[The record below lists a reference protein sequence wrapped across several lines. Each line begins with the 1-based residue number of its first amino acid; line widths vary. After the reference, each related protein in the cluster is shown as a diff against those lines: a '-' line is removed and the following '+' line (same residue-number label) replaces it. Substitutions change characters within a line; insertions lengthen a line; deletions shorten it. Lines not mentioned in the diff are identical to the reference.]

1 MKMNYKL
8 NIKEKIGYGL
18 GDAASSMFWKL
29 FSMYLLF
36 FYTDVFGIPAAA
48 AGTMFLLTR
57 IWDAANDPIMGVLA
71 DRTKSKWGKFRP
83 YLLWLAI
90 PFGVIG
96 VLLFSTPDLGTT
108 GKIVYAY
115 VTYTVMMMVYTGVN
129 VPYAALMGV
138 MTPDSKQ
145 RTTLSTFRMVFAFGG
160 SILVLATFQPLFDT
174 FGSNTVNSYVKS
186 SDALFISQHINQEN
200 TWVYTIDESDSDLN
214 TVDSLLVL
222 NMKVKTNSKEELQIG
237 LITGGGQNSKY
248 ISLADSDD
256 AYGLKRDGAWSS
268 LRIKLKDVYGGDFSS
283 SDLSKLKIAVVS
295 DDINDFEI
303 KDIALNQVDY
313 KKGTQKAVMIIAA
326 VAIIFFL
333 LTFSWTKERVKPI
346 HEEKTSVKNDLKDLI
361 KNGPWFILLGAGVSA
376 LIFNSIRDGA
386 AIYYFRYFI
395 QKEDAVDI
403 NLLGFSLPIALSTIF
418 LVIGQA
424 ANIVGVIIAK
434 PISDKIGKRHTFLMA
449 MVLASV
455 FSLIFYFFDRS
466 SVAMIFV
473 FQFMISVCAGSI
485 FPLLWSMYADI
496 ADYSE
501 WKTGRRATGLIFS
514 SSSMSQKFGWT
525 LGGAVTGWLLALYG
539 FKADVVQTEETQN
552 ALRLM
557 LSVFPAIG
565 AALSVLFVYIYKLSD
580 SYMDKINA
588 ELNEKRQL

>member
-1 MKMNYKL
+1 MNYKL
-8 NIKEKIGYGL
+8 KIKEKIGYGL

-48 AGTMFLLTR
+48 AGTMFLVTR

-71 DRTKSKWGKFRP
+71 DRTKSRWGKFRP

-96 VLLFSTPDLGTT
+96 VLLFSTPDLGTV

-115 VTYTVMMMVYTGVN
+115 ITYTIMMMLYTGIN

-145 RTTLSTFRMVFAFGG
+145 RTTLSTFRMVFAFAG
-160 SILVLATFQPLFDT
+160 SILVLAIFQPLFDS
-174 FGSNTVNSYVKS
+174 FGSNTLNTYEKS
-186 SDALFISQHINQEN
+186 NDAIFISEDVNKEN
-200 TWVYTIDESDSDLN
+200 TWVYNVASSDEDLE

-222 NMKVKTNSKEELQIG
+222 NMKVKTHSEEALQVG
-237 LITGGGQNSKY
+237 LISNGLKSSNFVLVTNGEK
-248 ISLADSDD
+248 
-256 AYGLKRDGAWSS
+256 AYGLKRDGAWSTIK
-268 LRIKLKDVYGGDFSS
+268 IKLKDVYMDGVI
-283 SDLSKLKIAVVS
+283 LSGLNKMKVVVS
-295 DDINDFEI
+295 SNQISDFDIKE
-303 KDIALNQVDY
+303 IALNQVDY
-313 KKGTQKAVMIIAA
+313 KKGTQKAVMIIAIIA
-326 VAIIFFL
+326 VLFFF
-333 LTFSWTKERVKPI
+333 LTFSWTKERIKPI
-346 HEEKTSVKNDLKDLI
+346 HEDKSSVKNDLKDLL

-403 NLLGFSLPIALSTIF
+403 SLLGFSLPIALSTIF

-434 PISDKIGKRHTFLMA
+434 PISDRFGKRQTFLSA
-449 MVLASV
+449 MFLAFV

-466 SVAMIFV
+466 SVGLIFV
-473 FQFMISVCAGSI
+473 FQFIISVCAGSI

-557 LSVFPAIG
+557 LSVFPAVG
-565 AALSVLFVYIYKLSD
+565 AALSVLFVYLYKLSD
-580 SYMDKINA
+580 SFMDKVNA
-588 ELNEKRQL
+588 ELNEQRKK

>member
-71 DRTKSKWGKFRP
+71 DRTKSRWGKFRP

-115 VTYTVMMMVYTGVN
+115 VTYTIMMMVYTGVN

-200 TWVYTIDESDSDLN
+200 TWVYTIDESDSDLK
-214 TVDSLLVL
+214 TVDSLLVV

-237 LITGGGQNSKY
+237 FITGGGQNSKY
-248 ISLADSDD
+248 ISIDDSND

-268 LRIKLKDVYGGDFSS
+268 LKIKLKDVYGGDFSS

-313 KKGTQKAVMIIAA
+313 KKGTQKAVMIIAV

-565 AALSVLFVYIYKLSD
+565 AALSVLFVYVYKLSD

-588 ELNEKRQL
+588 ELNQKRQS